1 MKRQSGSPPLL
12 GGSSLLVIFGVLCL
26 TVFALLSLTTVTAR
40 QRLSDSALASVTAYY
55 QADTQAEIVFAQLRS
70 GAVPEGVTQEENR
83 YRYECPITNT
93 RSLFV
98 ELEHQGETW
107 RILRWQKVAQ
117 PLELDDNL
125 PVWDG
130 K

>member
-1 MKRQSGSPPLL
+1 MKREFQSAPLL
-12 GGSSLLVIFGVLCL
+12 GGSSLLTIFGVLCL

-40 QRLSDSALASVTAYY
+40 ARLSESALSAVTAYY
-55 QADTQAEIVFAQLRS
+55 AADAQAEEIFARLRN
-70 GAVPEGVTQEENR
+70 GETVAQVEREGNV
-83 YRYECPITNT
+83 YRYECPITPT

-98 ELEHQGETW
+98 EVEKEENNW
-107 RILRWQKVAQ
+107 RVCRWQEVSQ
-117 PLELDDNL
+117 PLKLDDSM